1 MSYDIALVPG
11 DGIGPAVVDASLG
24 VLDAAAS
31 AHGFDVETTRYDWG
45 TERYLNEGA
54 MMPDDGLDTLS
65 THDAILLGAVGHPD
79 VPDHVTLNGLL
90 LPIRKG
96 FDQSICKR
104 PAVLFEGVDS
114 PLKGYSGGDVDIL
127 VYRENTEGEY
137 ADVGGREH
145 VGFEN
150 EVAIQS
156 AVYTRRSTERIVRA
170 AFEAATDRSGHLT
183 NVTKSN
189 AQAHGMV
196 FWDDVV
202 DEVSE
207 EYPGVEVERLLV
219 DAASMDFV
227 RRPEEF
233 DVIVTS
239 NLFGDILTDLGAI
252 VTGSMGLAPSAN
264 IDPGR
269 DNPSMFEPVHG
280 SAFDITGKGVANP
293 LATVLSGSLMFEH
306 LGEDAAAAA
315 LWDAVAEQLADPDA
329 PLKGAD
335 GAAIPC
341 GKVWLPADSRM
352 RQEQG
357 DTVGE
362 PVDRSSFSPDD
373 VVNSIPRTRNRAGH
387 ILGPI
392 RA

>member
-1 MSYDIALVPG
+1 MSYDIALIPG
-11 DGIGPAVVDASLG
+11 DGIGPEVVDATLPI
-24 VLDAAAS
+24 LDAAAT

-45 TERYLNEGA
+45 TDRYLTEGA
-54 MMPDDGLDTLS
+54 MMPDDGLDRLAS
-65 THDAILLGAVGHPD
+65 HDAILLGAVGHPD

-114 PLKGYSGGDVDIL
+114 PLKGYEGGDIDIL
-127 VYRENTEGEY
+127 VFRENTEGEY

-145 VGFEN
+145 AGYAN
-150 EVAIQS
+150 EVAVQS

-170 AFEAATDRSGHLT
+170 AFEAATERSGHLT

-196 FWDDVV
+196 FWDDIVN
-202 DEVSE
+202 EVSE

-219 DAASMDFV
+219 DAASMDMV
-227 RRPEEF
+227 RRPDEF
-233 DVIVTS
+233 DVVVCS
-239 NLFGDILTDLGAI
+239 NLFGDILTDVGAI

-264 IDPGR
+264 VDPGR

-280 SAFDITGKGVANP
+280 SAFDIMGEGVANP

-306 LGEDAAAAA
+306 LGEADAATA
-315 LWDAVAEQLADPDA
+315 LWDAVAEQVADGDA
-329 PLKGAD
+329 PRTAD
-335 GAAIPC
+335 LGGESGTEAVAAD
-341 GKVWLPADSRM
+341 LR
-352 RQEQG
+352 
-357 DTVGE
+357 
-362 PVDRSSFSPDD
+362 DR
-373 VVNSIPRTRNRAGH
+373 I
-387 ILGPI
+387 
-392 RA
+392 